1 MLKIR
6 RGRHLRQF
14 LTILSTFLVWKR
26 VINGNN
32 KIISAMIIL
41 TCTTCILR
49 DFFLNYRTI
58 NIKTDIFYSIHRIIN
73 RIVKL
78 PLSHRLMYTI
88 TPMYH
93 KYKDR
98 HMEKFKR
105 FMRHFKLIS
114 MNRRLVWMHLEEH

>member
-1 MLKIR
+1 
-6 RGRHLRQF
+6 
-14 LTILSTFLVWKR
+14 
-26 VINGNN
+26 
-32 KIISAMIIL
+32 
-41 TCTTCILR
+41 
-49 DFFLNYRTI
+49 
-58 NIKTDIFYSIHRIIN
+58 
-73 RIVKL
+73 
-78 PLSHRLMYTI
+78 MYTM